1 MSRDTCNQNDPENCP
16 GDCSECS
23 RDPDARRDRE
33 DERADWQLQ
42 QQEDQELYGD
52 NESGRHHGY

>member
-16 GDCSECS
+16 GDCSECP

-33 DERADWQLQ
+33 DGKEKILKIIVDFLVFLQ
-42 QQEDQELYGD
+42 
-52 NESGRHHGY
+52 